1 MRRLSA
7 ILLLLAA
14 NQLFAQ
20 SQYADIEY
28 ISVDTTST
36 RRVVIHWNVTPVTD
50 SQSYKIYRWDSQWN
64 EIGSVDEFSSVN
76 RSFTDATSH
85 PFDHSERYT
94 ISTTIPEPYG
104 NDSPL
109 NDKWHQTVFLQSGDY
124 DKCRNSLTLNWSAY
138 VGTSV
143 ANYTVYGRKIG
154 QPYIE
159 FGSTADTTFATGKL
173 EEGTDYN
180 FMVVA
185 NLQNGQKSLSNIIS
199 YTTFEYILPDESF
212 VSIDTVLNYQGK
224 VELRVQIDTATNID
238 GYVIKGWNSD
248 SIEYTLVPDYTSNR
262 FVFEFDDAEDIYGI
276 YISSCDDH
284 IRWGIGEDAKPLVI
298 EADANSETVLLN
310 WNYSLLKNFFETED
324 DERFTLFC
332 TVDDGTE
339 SIIATELTDTVIE
352 LNFNN
357 LADDRTQ
364 NFYFRVESTDNN
376 NRFSQS
382 NTVCVER
389 KADLWLPTAFTPNGD
404 GLNDTFGPVVKS
416 AQIID
421 FEFIVFDRYGGRV
434 FVSTSP
440 DNRWDG
446 THGGKQVAEGGYLYY
461 LKAKLQNGQTIERKG
476 SVNVVYP

>member
-20 SQYADIEY
+20 GETYAEISSV
-28 ISVDTTST
+28 SVDTTSQ
-36 RRVVIHWNVTPVTD
+36 RRVTINWDVTEVVNGQAFAIYHWEKSKWVLIVD
-50 SQSYKIYRWDSQWN
+50 SLPADMRSYQDVK
-64 EIGSVDEFSSVN
+64 
-76 RSFTDATSH
+76 AH
-85 PFDHSERYT
+85 PFEHAERYS
-94 ISTTIPEPYG
+94 ISTSIPG
-104 NDSPL
+104 NPNAPL
-109 NDKWHQTVFLQSGDY
+109 SDWHQTVFLQSGDY

-138 VGTSV
+138 VGISV

-310 WNYSLLKNFFETED
+310 WNYSLLKNF
-324 DERFTLFC
+324 L
-332 TVDDGTE
+332 
-339 SIIATELTDTVIE
+339 L
-352 LNFNN
+352 
-357 LADDRTQ
+357 
-364 NFYFRVESTDNN
+364 
-376 NRFSQS
+376 
-382 NTVCVER
+382 
-389 KADLWLPTAFTPNGD
+389 
-404 GLNDTFGPVVKS
+404 GLIN
-416 AQIID
+416 
-421 FEFIVFDRYGGRV
+421 
-434 FVSTSP
+434 
-440 DNRWDG
+440 
-446 THGGKQVAEGGYLYY
+446 LYY
-461 LKAKLQNGQTIERKG
+461 LEELK
-476 SVNVVYP
+476 